1 MSYEFNGKTIET
13 NANGYLENHEDWNED
28 LAKVIAEAENVSLDD
43 DKAWDIIN
51 FLRDE
56 YFNNASNQP
65 NERNMVKHFKKV
77 WTDLAKVDTKA
88 LYIHFPMGPAK
99 QASKI
104 AGLPETKRKGGY

>member
-1 MSYEFNGKTIET
+1 MSYELNGKTIET
-13 NANGYLENHEDWNED
+13 NANGYLENTEDWSED
-28 LAKVIAEAENVSLDD
+28 LAKVIAEAENVNLS

-56 YFNNASNQP
+56 FFNNSGNQP

-77 WTDLAKVDTKA
+77 WTDLDKVDTKA

-99 QASKI
+99 QASKV

>member
-1 MSYEFNGKTIET
+1 MAIEVNGNTIET
-13 NANGYLENHEDWNED
+13 NANGYLENSDDWSEDV
-28 LAKVIAEAENVSLDD
+28 AKAIAEIEEVALS

-51 FLRDE
+51 FLREE
-56 YFNNASNQP
+56 YFENNGNQP
-65 NERNMVKHFKKV
+65 NERKMVKHFKGL
-77 WTDLAKVDTKA
+77 WTDLDKVDTKS